1 MRRMFTALGMT
12 LAITWAGFAAAPAE
26 AQVIVNGKMLNQSEI
41 NSLAHYT
48 CGPDLSRQLLDQYE
62 QWILGVCGLDQ
73 VMGHVKDRC
82 PAGSRGAFKQG
93 NMSREG
99 RLYSPGELL
108 R

>member
-1 MRRMFTALGMT
+1 MKRLLTA
-12 LAITWAGFAAAPAE
+12 LAITWAGLAATPGE

-48 CGPDLSRQLLDQYE
+48 CGPIYPGNY
-62 QWILGVCGLDQ
+62 WINMSNGYWGYVGSNQ

-82 PAGSRGAFKQG
+82 PSGSQGVFKQG